1 MANRS
6 KQIGTAAET
15 IVVKVAQRNGFPY
28 ARRSTLA
35 GALDKGDV
43 HLGDGTDTI
52 IEVKGGKQCEALTPA
67 KMDKWMQETRAE
79 IRNSN
84 SKFGFLVTQRKGF
97 GEKSAEAWYAHIP
110 VELCAGGWDNLETIS
125 YVTTD
130 LETALNAVKER
141 LNG

>member
-1 MANRS
+1 MNKS
-6 KQIGTAAET
+6 KRIGTQAES
-15 IVVKVAQRNGFPY
+15 IVLAVCRRQGFPY
-28 ARRSTLA
+28 ARRSVLS
-35 GALDKGDV
+35 GSKDVGDL

-52 IEVKGGKQCEALTPA
+52 IEVKGGKQCESLTPA
-67 KMDKWMQETRAE
+67 KMDKWMSETRAE

-97 GEKSAEAWYAHIP
+97 GEKSAEGWYAHIP
-110 VELCAGGWDNLETIS
+110 VELCGGGWDNLETIS

-130 LETALNAVKER
+130 LETALNAVKGI